1 MATSTDKKPRRKK
14 GAELAAPAVVH
25 EPVGP
30 RAEVRV
36 REETWPIDRIKPYAR
51 NAKKHD
57 QAQIDAIRAS
67 LRQFGQVHRVLV
79 DAEDEQ
85 LIAGH
90 GRWEALKQEQFAEVR
105 VLVAIGWSETEK
117 RKFRLA
123 DNQLTMSTGWD
134 EKLLKGEVL
143 ELGALGVELDQ
154 LGFEPGRIAGLL
166 HEPSAGL
173 TDPDEAPEPP
183 PVPTSVRGDV
193 WLLGGRHR
201 ITCGDSTNPED
212 VTRVLAGRRP
222 HLMVT
227 DPPYGVKYDP
237 AWRVRAGHG
246 SEGQALGQV
255 LNDDRADWREA
266 WELFPGDVAYIWH
279 AGSFCGAV
287 ANSLEACRFK
297 VRAHIVWVKPR
308 QVFGRGDYHF
318 QHEPCFYAVKEGAE
332 EQWRFVPEHE
342 IATYTVREGERGHY
356 EGGRKQSTV
365 WNIEHVKS
373 ETGHGTQKPVEAMKR
388 PIENNSQ
395 PGEAIYEPFSGSGT
409 TIIAAEMTGRR
420 AHAIELN
427 PLYVDVAVK
436 RWQNF
441 TGLLATLESDG
452 RSFDDVAAARAAE
465 RRAAAD
471 TAAA

>member
-1 MATSTDKKPRRKK
+1 MATSTEKKLRRKK
-14 GAELAAPAVVH
+14 ATEPAASAVVL

-30 RAEVRV
+30 RAETRV
-36 REETWPIDRIKPYAR
+36 REETWPIDRLVPYDR

-57 QAQIDAIRAS
+57 QAQVDAIRAS

-79 DAEDEQ
+79 DEAGVV
-85 LIAGH
+85 IAGH
-90 GRWEALKQEQFAEVR
+90 GRLEALKQEKFPEVR
-105 VLVAIGWSETEK
+105 VLVAIGWAAPET

-173 TDPDEAPEPP
+173 TDPDEATEAPQ
-183 PVPTSVRGDV
+183 VPTSRRGDV

-201 ITCGDSTNPED
+201 LTCGDSTNPDD
-212 VTRVLAGRRP
+212 VARVLAGRAP

-237 AWRVRAGHG
+237 SWREEFRPSKDG
-246 SEGQALGQV
+246 ALGTV

-297 VRAHIVWVKPR
+297 VRAHIVWIKQR
-308 QVFGRGDYHF
+308 HVFGRGDYHF
-318 QHEPCFYAVKEGAE
+318 QHEPCFYAVKDGAD
-332 EQWRFVPEHE
+332 EQWHFVPEHE
-342 IATYTVREGERGHY
+342 VATYTVREGERGHY

-365 WNIEHVKS
+365 WNIEHIKS

-388 PIENNSQ
+388 PIANNSQ
-395 PGEAIYEPFSGSGT
+395 PGEAVYEPFSGSGT
-409 TIIAAEMTGRR
+409 TIIAAEITGRR
-420 AHAIELN
+420 AFAIELN

-441 TGLLATLESDG
+441 TGLAATLESDG
-452 RSFDDVAAARAAE
+452 RTFDDVVASRDAE
-465 RRAAAD
+465 RRAAA
-471 TAAA
+471 

>member
-1 MATSTDKKPRRKK
+1 MTTSTEKKARRKK
-14 GAELAAPAVVH
+14 AAAPPAPAVVH

-36 REETWPIDRIKPYAR
+36 REETWPIDRLKAYDR

-57 QAQIDAIRAS
+57 QLQIDQIRAS

-79 DAEDEQ
+79 DEDG
-85 LIAGH
+85 LVIAGH
-90 GRWEALKQEQFAEVR
+90 GRLEALNQEKFAEVR
-105 VLVAIGWSETEK
+105 VLVAVGWGEPEK

-123 DNQLTMSTGWD
+123 DNQLTMATGWD

-143 ELGALGVELDQ
+143 ELSALGVELDQ

-166 HEPSAGL
+166 HEAPAGL
-173 TDPDEAPEPP
+173 IDPDDVPEPP
-183 PVPTSVRGDV
+183 PVPTSRRGDV

-201 ITCGDSTNPED
+201 ITNGDSTNPED
-212 VTRVLAGRRP
+212 VARVLAGRVP

-246 SEGQALGQV
+246 SDGNALGQV

-266 WELFPGDVAYIWH
+266 WALFPGDVAYIWH
-279 AGSFCGAV
+279 AGSFCGDV

-297 VRAHIVWVKPR
+297 IRAHIVWVKPR
-308 QVFGRGDYHF
+308 HVFGRGDYHF
-318 QHEPCFYAVKEGAE
+318 QHEPCFYAIKEGAD
-332 EQWRFVPEHE
+332 EQWHFVPEHE
-342 IATYTVREGERGHY
+342 VATYTVREGERGHY

-395 PGEAIYEPFSGSGT
+395 PGEGVYEPFSGSGT
-409 TIIAAEMTGRR
+409 TIIACEIAGRR
-420 AHAIELN
+420 AYAIELN

-436 RWQNF
+436 RWQAF
-441 TGLLATLESDG
+441 TGLAATLESDG
-452 RSFDDVAAARAAE
+452 RSFDDVAADRDAE
-465 RRAAAD
+465 RRAAA
-471 TAAA
+471 AA

>member
-14 GAELAAPAVVH
+14 AAEPSPAVVVH

-30 RAEVRV
+30 RAETRV
-36 REETWPIDRIKPYAR
+36 REETWPIERLRPYDR

-57 QAQIDAIRAS
+57 QAQVDAIRAS

-79 DAEDEQ
+79 DENGIV
-85 LIAGH
+85 IAGH
-90 GRWEALKQEQFAEVR
+90 GRLEALKQEKFPEVR
-105 VLVAIGWSETEK
+105 VLVAVGWVEPET

-166 HEPSAGL
+166 HEASPGL
-173 TDPDEAPEPP
+173 TEPDEAPEPP
-183 PVPTSVRGDV
+183 AVPTSRRGDV

-201 ITCGDSTNPED
+201 ITNGDSTNPED
-212 VTRVLAGRRP
+212 VARVLAGARP

-227 DPPYGVKYDP
+227 DPPYGVKYEP
-237 AWRVRAGHG
+237 GWRAKLDGGERASGI
-246 SEGQALGQV
+246 V

-266 WELFPGDVAYIWH
+266 WALFPGDVAYIWH
-279 AGSFCGAV
+279 ADKFCGAV

-297 VRAHIVWVKPR
+297 IRNQIVWVKQR
-308 QVFGRGDYHF
+308 SVFGRGDYHF
-318 QHEPCFYAVKEGAE
+318 QHEPCFYAVRDGAD
-332 EQWRFVPEHE
+332 EQWHFVPEHE
-342 IATYTVREGERGHY
+342 IATYTVRDGERGHY

-365 WNIEHVKS
+365 WNIEHIKS

-395 PGEAIYEPFSGSGT
+395 PGEAVYEPFSGSGT

-420 AHAIELN
+420 AFAIELN

-441 TGLLATLESDG
+441 TGLAATLENDG
-452 RSFDDVAAARAAE
+452 RSFDDVAAARDAE
-465 RRAAAD
+465 RRAAA
-471 TAAA
+471 AA